1 MKEYRGIVQT
11 SVEPN
16 INFIWLSEDKLFYF
30 SGNGWTELGKSISE
44 EDINKLLLGKV
55 DVETLNNYISSNN
68 SKVNT
73 NTKDISSANSK
84 LSSAEK
90 NIESLKTKIADL
102 EKEVQTL
109 KELVNKP
116 VDK

>member
-1 MKEYRGIVQT
+1 MKLIKR
-11 SVEPN
+11 
-16 INFIWLSEDKLFYF
+16 
-30 SGNGWTELGKSISE
+30 
-44 EDINKLLLGKV
+44 
-55 DVETLNNYISSNN
+55 N
-68 SKVNT
+68 SKN
-73 NTKDISSANSK
+73 ISSANSK